1 MIPLPPHPDV
11 FYYVAVKSS
20 HNDLWAAHDKIE
32 LDKQWAIVH
41 DYTEHKWEIFT
52 GGKKWGTVRAGDPD
66 GDVTTIM
73 AGLVVDARKET
84 SEPAKFDVPKSPVRR
99 PRILKVFAILAC
111 LAVACFLLIR
121 HFSSGTGSSSATPLK
136 CVGPIAIATPCPI
149 DIGGQRQ
156 AVLTTAQ
163 EVGVFSFSGSTG
175 DVMSITVDTGVP
187 QAMSVALVDP
197 GGRTVASN
205 RNSLLGGTAI
215 QSQRLDATGTFH
227 IVTGI
232 GYEMST
238 PFVVKVV
245 RG

>member
-1 MIPLPPHPDV
+1 
-11 FYYVAVKSS
+11 
-20 HNDLWAAHDKIE
+20 
-32 LDKQWAIVH
+32 
-41 DYTEHKWEIFT
+41 
-52 GGKKWGTVRAGDPD
+52 
-66 GDVTTIM
+66 
-73 AGLVVDARKET
+73 
-84 SEPAKFDVPKSPVRR
+84 
-99 PRILKVFAILAC
+99 
-111 LAVACFLLIR
+111 
-121 HFSSGTGSSSATPLK
+121 
-136 CVGPIAIATPCPI
+136 
-149 DIGGQRQ
+149 
-156 AVLTTAQ
+156 VLTTAQ

-215 QSQRLDATGTFH
+215 QSQRLDATGTFR